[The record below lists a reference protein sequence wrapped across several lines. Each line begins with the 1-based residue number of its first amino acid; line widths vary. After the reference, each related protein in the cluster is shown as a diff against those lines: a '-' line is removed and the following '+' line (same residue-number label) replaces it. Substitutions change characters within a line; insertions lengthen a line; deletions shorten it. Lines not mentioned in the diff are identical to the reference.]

1 MRRLNRLSPMIK
13 KRIGI
18 TGWGSISAA
27 GSQLEERLTNFASPN
42 HLFQRLPTGDWGGK
56 IPGKA
61 EKKLLSLKESD
72 RALFT
77 IDRTALLSI
86 FAAKMACEQAQWYT
100 PIEMGIQI
108 GSSRGATE
116 LWENFHG
123 QFTQDPL
130 FGLSPLASPLTTL
143 GNIASWTAYALRAG
157 NPLISHSITCSTA
170 LHALLNAMVWLESGR
185 SQRFLIGG
193 AEAPLTPFSIAQM
206 KALRLYASE
215 EEQEYPCQA
224 LQLTKKSNT
233 MILGEGAACFC
244 LEVAPDQPLAW
255 IDGLG
260 YGTEWGGSA
269 AGISAEGEGIQAA
282 MRMALQ
288 EANLKTV
295 DAIVTHAPGTQRGDL
310 AEWRA
315 IDVVFGEQ
323 IPLLT
328 NNKWKIGHTL
338 GASGGLSLD
347 LALLMLQKGQ
357 FFPIPY
363 FLQRKQVDR
372 IRSVMVNAMGFGGN
386 AISVILTQA

>member
-1 MRRLNRLSPMIK
+1 MPK
-13 KRIGI
+13 KKIGI

-27 GSQLEERLTNFASPN
+27 GSQAAERLANFASSE
-42 HLFQRLPTGDWGGK
+42 HLFQRSTAGDWVGK
-56 IPGKA
+56 IPA
-61 EKKLLSLKESD
+61 TSESSLHALRELD
-72 RALFT
+72 RALST

-86 FAAKMACEQAQWYT
+86 FAAKAACENAQWQT
-100 PIEMGIQI
+100 PIDMGIQI

-116 LWENFHG
+116 LWENFHE
-123 QFTQDPL
+123 QFAQDPSS
-130 FGLSPLASPLTTL
+130 GLSPLASPLTTL

-170 LHALLNAMVWLESGR
+170 LHALLNAVVWLESGR

-206 KALRLYASE
+206 KALRLYASD

-244 LEVAPDQPLAW
+244 LEVEPAQPVAW
-255 IDGLG
+255 IAGLG

-269 AGISAEGEGIQAA
+269 AGISATGEGIQAA

-288 EANLKTV
+288 EANVTTV

-315 IDVVFGEQ
+315 IDAVFGDQ
-323 IPLLT
+323 LPLLT

-347 LALLMLQKGQ
+347 LALLMLQEGQ

-363 FLQRKQVDR
+363 FLQRKQAER

-386 AISVILTQA
+386 AISVIVTQAGC